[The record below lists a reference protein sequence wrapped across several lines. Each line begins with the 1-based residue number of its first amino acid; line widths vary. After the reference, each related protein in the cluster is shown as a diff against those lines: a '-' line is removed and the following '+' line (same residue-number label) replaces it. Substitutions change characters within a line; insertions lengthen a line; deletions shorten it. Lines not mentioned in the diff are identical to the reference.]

1 MVSLSQYIDAAEGGE
16 LPHKTGGHLIKN
28 NFVLIVAGKKRLNI
42 KKGRCLK

>member
-16 LPHKTGGHLIKN
+16 LPHETGGHLIKN